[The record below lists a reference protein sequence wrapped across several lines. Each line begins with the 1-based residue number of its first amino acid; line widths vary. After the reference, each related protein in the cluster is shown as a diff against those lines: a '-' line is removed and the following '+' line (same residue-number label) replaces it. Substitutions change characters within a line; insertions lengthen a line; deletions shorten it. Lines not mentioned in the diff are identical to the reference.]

1 MSEFEVVVLGAGP
14 GGYGSAIRCA
24 QLGLKTAIVE
34 SREFGGTCLNR
45 GCIPTKALLQSAESY
60 ENALDAGTFGVN
72 VQQVSFDYRK
82 FSERKDAIVNRM
94 NRSVEK
100 MVKSYGIT
108 VYKGFGRLADRN
120 TIRIKGNPEEEIT
133 ARQIILATGSEPA
146 CLPIP
151 GSQSPL
157 VLDSDDVLASEH
169 CHDSYVVIGGGVIG
183 VEFASLFSS
192 LGKEVTILEL
202 LPEIL
207 PQMDQE
213 LRQILMQLLRRK
225 GVQFR
230 TSVRVERIET
240 DEAAKTVTVHF
251 SDGKEPHAVAAAACI
266 LCVGRKPVTEDIGLE
281 SAGIRTENG
290 FVSIDAECRT
300 NVPHIYAIGDMT
312 GKVQLAHVATSQG
325 LVAAANCA
333 GQHKRMRYDRVPS
346 CVYTHPEWASVGLSE
361 KEAEQAGYSVKCG
374 RYNLAGN
381 GKAVTMEAIRGMVK
395 LVIDNRTQAILGAQI
410 LAPRATDMI
419 AEIVVAMQAEATL
432 NELADS
438 IHPHPTISETIMEAA
453 HDVESLS
460 VNSMPKKK

>member
-1 MSEFEVVVLGAGP
+1 MSEFDVVVLGAGP

-60 ENALDAGTFGVN
+60 EGALNADVFGVS
-72 VQQVSFDYRK
+72 VQQVSFDYQKFAKRK
-82 FSERKDAIVNRM
+82 TAIVDRM
-94 NRSVEK
+94 NQSVEK
-100 MVKSYGIT
+100 MVKSYGVT
-108 VYKGFGRLADRN
+108 VFKGFGRLRDRN
-120 TIRIKGNPEEEIT
+120 TIRIEGGTEAEIR
-133 ARQIILATGSEPA
+133 AEHIILATGSEPA

-151 GSQSPL
+151 GSDGPL
-157 VLDSDDVLASEH
+157 VLDSDDVLASNH

-207 PQMDQE
+207 LPMDHE
-213 LRQILMQLLRRK
+213 LRQILVQIMRRK
-225 GVQFR
+225 GVR
-230 TSVRVERIET
+230 IKTSVRVERIEA
-240 DEAAKTVTVHF
+240 DEANHTVSVYYSDGENIHTVT
-251 SDGKEPHAVAAAACI
+251 AAACI
-266 LCVGRKPVTEDIGLE
+266 LCVGRKPATKDIGLE
-281 SAGIRTENG
+281 AAGVKTEKG
-290 FVSIDAECRT
+290 FVSIDSECRT
-300 NVPHIYAIGDMT
+300 NIPHIFAIGDMT
-312 GKVQLAHVATSQG
+312 GKVQLAHVAASQG

-346 CVYTHPEWASVGLSE
+346 CVYTHPEWASVGMNE
-361 KEAEQAGYSVKCG
+361 KEAEEAGYLVKCG

-381 GKAVTMEAIRGMVK
+381 GKAVTMEASRGMVK
-395 LVIDNRTQAILGAQI
+395 LVTDARTRAILGAQI

-432 NELADS
+432 GELADS
-438 IHPHPTISETIMEAA
+438 IHPHPTISEIIMEAA
-453 HDVESLS
+453 HDVEGLS
-460 VNSMPKKK
+460 VNSMPKKG